1 MVVALQN
8 SLTKYVAS
16 EVNDACLNIRY
27 LNNSINTGQNEL
39 ITPISFSLGSGLR
52 DEYIFFRSVTKR
64 LSYGFNLVLV
74 ANKSLSS
81 IISELTQCLCIVT
94 KAKIVSSDK
103 LEILQKN
110 LNEKIQN
117 INLIIK
123 SANFDGKALL
133 KDGLNA
139 DIQVGIGATET
150 ISIRVEKLEGN
161 LFRNNAANALNKY
174 LGAEL
179 GRVGGYRTQKALDEA
194 VLTRVNFTQADA
206 YDLDEEQLSRAI
218 EVARNGNE
226 FFLNLDNDIPRINDV
241 LEVGYTNA
249 LRVKLHMAHGVNAD
263 VIEDV
268 IDQVRRENVSDITDI
283 KAIAKEIERVGGAVA
298 RNVFLSYDSFHAT
311 LHRAEQQ
318 NIENSLVDPE
328 DRDELIRLLRDIQS
342 IGLATS
348 IERISAQEVIL
359 SALSAVRII
368 ESDLARQKSNIVEI
382 LSIFKSKN
390 NVIQQVA
397 DSYLKTDYVLTSQ
410 RLLEEINRISGSIA
424 ALQAGNKLQETVL
437 KLLQSLH

>member
-8 SLTKYVAS
+8 SLTKYVAR
-16 EVNDACLNIRY
+16 EVNDACLNVRY

-94 KAKIVSSDK
+94 KAKIVSYDK

-139 DIQVGIGATET
+139 DIQVGMGATET
-150 ISIRVEKLEGN
+150 ISIRIEKLEGN

-241 LEVGYTNA
+241 LEVGYTNS

-283 KAIAKEIERVGGAVA
+283 KAIAKEIERVGGTVA
-298 RNVFLSYDSFHAT
+298 RNVFLSYDTFHAT

-342 IGLATS
+342 ISLATS

-410 RLLEEINRISGSIA
+410 QLVEEINRISGSIA

>member
-1 MVVALQN
+1 M
-8 SLTKYVAS
+8 
-16 EVNDACLNIRY
+16 
-27 LNNSINTGQNEL
+27 
-39 ITPISFSLGSGLR
+39 
-52 DEYIFFRSVTKR
+52 
-64 LSYGFNLVLV
+64 VLV

-139 DIQVGIGATET
+139 DIQVGMGATET
-150 ISIRVEKLEGN
+150 ISIRIGKLEGN

-179 GRVGGYRTQKALDEA
+179 GRVGGYETQKALDEA
-194 VLTRVNFTQADA
+194 VLTRVNFTQSDA
-206 YDLDEEQLSRAI
+206 YNLDEEQLSRAI

-283 KAIAKEIERVGGAVA
+283 TAIAKEIERVGGAVA

-311 LHRAEQQ
+311 LHGAEQQ

-342 IGLATS
+342 ISLATS
-348 IERISAQEVIL
+348 IERMSAQEVIL

-410 RLLEEINRISGSIA
+410 QLVEEINRISGSIA
-424 ALQAGNKLQETVL
+424 ALQAGNKLQETII
-437 KLLQSLH
+437 KLLQALD